1 MHDEIAEQTRGAAE
15 PSGGRPLSGAASYS
29 ADGLR
34 HDVADPATWT
44 VRVCGHRCA
53 TCIFRPGNLMNLQPG
68 RVAEMIKKAV
78 ASEGHIVCHK
88 TLDTATPAICAGFA
102 THPQGRIA
110 SLALRLAQAGVL
122 RIVTA
127 DPDQG
132 STT

>member
-1 MHDEIAEQTRGAAE
+1 MHDKIAEQTLGAAE
-15 PSGGRPLSGAASYS
+15 HAGDRPVNSAASYS

-34 HDVADPATWT
+34 HDVADPATWS

-68 RVAEMIKKAV
+68 RVAQMIKKAV
-78 ASEGHIVCHK
+78 ADEGHIVCHK
-88 TLDTATPAICAGFA
+88 TLDTKTPAICAGFA
-102 THPQGRIA
+102 AHPRGRIA

-132 STT
+132 SAT